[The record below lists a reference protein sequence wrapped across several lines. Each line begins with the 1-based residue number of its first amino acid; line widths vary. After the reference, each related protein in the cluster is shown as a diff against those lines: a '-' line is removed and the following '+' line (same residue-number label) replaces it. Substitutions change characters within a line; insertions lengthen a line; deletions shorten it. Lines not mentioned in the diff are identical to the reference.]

1 MLSLTGFQPSVMNS
15 DVIMVLE
22 NGRIIERGSHEK
34 LIAERGT
41 YYQLYTG
48 VFELE

>member
-1 MLSLTGFQPSVMNS
+1 MAQQTREMALILSTPVEELVP
-15 DVIMVLE
+15 
-22 NGRIIERGSHEK
+22 K
-34 LIAERGT
+34 LIAWNNEQLLEQKGT